1 MNKFIKF
8 KYMKFYN
15 QFNEVTTKKD
25 KFIFSK
31 FDYDDP
37 ETDHPKKV
45 LSISEKSRKTAE
57 TIYKKIS
64 GIDISNEKYRIR
76 PGIIDFTDKTTSEN
90 IEINANFETLLENFI
105 VISYLKTC

>member
-1 MNKFIKF
+1 
-8 KYMKFYN
+8 MKFYN

-57 TIYKKIS
+57 AIYKKIS